1 MTKLCAFGAPK
12 VNCQLLNV
20 KYLTLVR
27 VKRGVI
33 AHKKREKLLRY
44 TKGFKWGRKSK
55 ERLAR
60 EALLHAWSHA
70 FAGRKQ
76 KKRNFRAL
84 WQTKINAAV
93 RAEGLSYSKFMAALK
108 KKNIELDRKVL
119 AELAENHPKVFGKI
133 IEFVR

>member
-20 KYLTLVR
+20 KCLTLVR

-55 ERLAR
+55 ERFAR

-70 FAGRKQ
+70 FVGRKQ

-93 RAEGLSYSKFMAALK
+93 RTEGLSYSKFMAALK
-108 KKNIELDRKVL
+108 KKNVSLDRKIL
-119 AELAENHPKVFGKI
+119 AELAENHPAVFSGVVK
-133 IEFVR
+133 FVK